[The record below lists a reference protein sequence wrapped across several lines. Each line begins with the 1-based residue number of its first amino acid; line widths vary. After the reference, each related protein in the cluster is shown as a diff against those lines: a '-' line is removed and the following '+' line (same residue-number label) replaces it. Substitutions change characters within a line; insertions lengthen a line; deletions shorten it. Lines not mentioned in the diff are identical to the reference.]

1 MEEKFNYSY
10 SATSEEEKKE
20 IERIK
25 RQYEQKPKT
34 ESKLERLRKLDGKVK
49 EFPQILALTVGII
62 GTLIFGLGMS
72 MVLEWNITVWGVV
85 VGAFG
90 AIIVT
95 LAYPLFKWYYKKLK
109 EKYKD
114 EIIELS
120 NSLLGEE
127 EK

>member
-85 VGAFG
+85 VGAVG

>member
-10 SATSEEEKKE
+10 SAVTEEEKKE

-25 RQYEQKPKT
+25 RQYEQKPKK
-34 ESKLERLRKLDGKVK
+34 ESELERLKKLDSKVK
-49 EFPQILALTVGII
+49 ELPQILALTIGII
-62 GTLIFGLGMS
+62 GTLIFGVGLTL
-72 MVLEWNITVWGVV
+72 VLEWNIPVWGVIVGV
-85 VGAFG
+85 VG

-95 LAYPLFKWYYKKLK
+95 LAYPSYKFYTRKLK

-114 EIIELS
+114 EIIKIS
-120 NSLLGEE
+120 NSILNEE

>member
-10 SATSEEEKKE
+10 SAVTEEEKKE

-25 RQYEQKPKT
+25 RQYEQKPKK
-34 ESKLERLRKLDGKVK
+34 ESQLERLKKLDSKVK
-49 EFPQILALTVGII
+49 ELPQILALTIGII
-62 GTLIFGLGMS
+62 GTLIFGVGLTL
-72 MVLEWNITVWGVV
+72 VLEWNIPVWGVIVGV
-85 VGAFG
+85 VG

-95 LAYPLFKWYYKKLK
+95 LAYPSYKFHTRKLK

-114 EIIELS
+114 EIIKIS
-120 NSLLGEE
+120 NSILNEE

>member
-25 RQYEQKPKT
+25 RQYEQKPKK
-34 ESKLERLRKLDGKVK
+34 ESELERLRKLDGKVK

-72 MVLEWNITVWGVV
+72 MILEWNITVWGVV
-85 VGAFG
+85 VGAVG

-120 NSLLGEE
+120 NLLLGEE